1 MLDIVFIKNVFI
13 LFRVKHYVK
22 NLFVFA
28 PLLFTSGYN
37 NIDQVINSVKVF
49 VLFSLLSSVVYIFN
63 DINDIQL
70 DKKHPIK
77 AKKRPLASGKINIS
91 QAYGLIFLLLLPIIG
106 FIIFDK
112 KLLIISLI
120 FVVLNILY
128 SIIFKKIAILDI
140 FVLSS
145 NYVIRVLAG
154 SIGINV
160 YLSSWMFITVFTLA
174 LFLSSLKRKQE
185 VYLYG
190 SKSRGILKSYKLNLL
205 SKITDFSGIL
215 SVVFYSLYVITTK
228 QELVI
233 TIPLVL
239 YGFFRYY
246 HLSEQKNFTDSPIDE
261 ILKDKQSIFL
271 VLIWIVLV
279 LFVN

>member
-77 AKKRPLASGKINIS
+77 AKNRPLASGKINIS
-91 QAYGLIFLLLLPIIG
+91 QAYGLIFLLLLPIIA

-128 SIIFKKIAILDI
+128 SIIFKKIVILDI

-185 VYLYG
+185 LFLYG
-190 SKSRGILKSYKLNLL
+190 RKSRGILKSKLQYYL
-205 SKITDFSGIL
+205 KCTIT
-215 SVVFYSLYVITTK
+215 
-228 QELVI
+228 
-233 TIPLVL
+233 
-239 YGFFRYY
+239 
-246 HLSEQKNFTDSPIDE
+246 KN
-261 ILKDKQSIFL
+261 
-271 VLIWIVLV
+271 
-279 LFVN
+279 